1 MDEDDLT
8 RSGLIS
14 QYQGTSTSG
23 SKRFMPGIRC
33 GGATYADLVSVDVI
47 IVRTV
52 VVHVLSV
59 HHTSVW
65 RYTQDYR
72 PKTSFSEN
80 RHGAERFRP

>member
-1 MDEDDLT
+1 MRMTL
-8 RSGLIS
+8 
-14 QYQGTSTSG
+14 
-23 SKRFMPGIRC
+23 PGAAQSPSIKARQHPAVSVLC
-33 GGATYADLVSVDVI
+33 PGYDVGATYADLVSVDVI

-72 PKTSFSEN
+72 PKTSFGEN